1 MGILSYKNLTREI
14 NGYGFTYS
22 LKRYLITIFITLVS
36 IITLGFIFKLWL
48 PFLAVVAVMALL
60 CIPFIVRAQF
70 LFLYKQKQFSDIDVY
85 LHQMIASFQKS
96 PKIITA
102 LEDTYSIAEGEIK
115 TAVGK
120 ALEILNKGES
130 ITMYEDAFAVI
141 EQAYPCER
149 ICSLH
154 KFLLSVEKN
163 GGKFRTSLNVLLEDI
178 DRYIKRVYK
187 HQEDIKL
194 FKRDISIGI
203 VLAVCMGASTVLIS
217 SIFGANSSMQ
227 LDMDITGDIVYQLAS
242 LVFFICCIG
251 YFLYVQLHYKCEWVT
266 YSRTDKQILKDYKMV
281 FETSTSKLR
290 MSSIPII
297 AVFIAAAVI
306 LLLFKNIVC
315 TILAAALAVIAV
327 WILFI
332 PDLDKKAAK
341 ERLTEDL
348 YNAFSEWLRDVA
360 INLQAA
366 PLQVAIRE
374 TYDTCP
380 VIMKSSLENFIRQIT
395 EDPADVEPYYA
406 FLKEFNVM
414 DISATVRMLYSFT
427 EIKDSEADETIN
439 TLIDRNYSIL
449 DKHDEMKEK
458 TKASI
463 RGFAYY
469 IPMMFSMF
477 KLGVDMLLMLTT
489 FL

>member
-1 MGILSYKNLTREI
+1 MNVLSFKNLTREI
-14 NGYGFTYS
+14 NGYGFSYS
-22 LKRYLITIFITLVS
+22 LKKYLITIFITLGG
-36 IITLGFIFKLWL
+36 IIALGFVFKLWL

-60 CIPFIVRAQF
+60 CIPFIIRAQF
-70 LFLYKQKQFSDIDVY
+70 LFMYKQKQFSDIDVY
-85 LHQMIASFQKS
+85 LHQMIASFQKA

-102 LEDTYSIAEGEIK
+102 LEDTYSIAEGELK
-115 TAVGK
+115 KAVGK
-120 ALEILNKGES
+120 AIEILNTGER

-149 ICSLH
+149 ISSLH

-163 GGKFRTSLNVLLEDI
+163 G
-178 DRYIKRVYK
+178 YIKRVYK

-194 FKRDISIGI
+194 FKKDISIGI

-217 SIFGANSSMQ
+217 SIFSANSAMQ

-242 LVFFICCIG
+242 MIFFICCIG
-251 YFLYVQLHYKCEWVT
+251 YFMYVQLHYKCEWVT

-281 FETSTSKLR
+281 FETGTRKLR
-290 MSSIPII
+290 VSSIPII
-297 AVFIAAAVI
+297 AVFILAAVI
-306 LLLFKNIVC
+306 LLLFKNTVC
-315 TILAAALAVIAV
+315 TILAATLAVVAV

-380 VIMKSSLENFIRQIT
+380 VIMKSSLENFIKQIT
-395 EDPADVEPYYA
+395 EDPADVEPYYE
-406 FLKEFNVM
+406 FLKEFNIM

-439 TLIDRNYSIL
+439 TLIERNYSIL
-449 DKHDEMKEK
+449 DKHDELKEK

-469 IPMMFSMF
+469 IPMLFSVC
-477 KLGVDMLLMLTT
+477 KLGIDMLLMLTK

>member
-1 MGILSYKNLTREI
+1 M
-14 NGYGFTYS
+14 
-22 LKRYLITIFITLVS
+22 
-36 IITLGFIFKLWL
+36 
-48 PFLAVVAVMALL
+48 
-60 CIPFIVRAQF
+60 
-70 LFLYKQKQFSDIDVY
+70 
-85 LHQMIASFQKS
+85 
-96 PKIITA
+96 
-102 LEDTYSIAEGEIK
+102 
-115 TAVGK
+115 
-120 ALEILNKGES
+120 
-130 ITMYEDAFAVI
+130 
-141 EQAYPCER
+141 
-149 ICSLH
+149 
-154 KFLLSVEKN
+154 
-163 GGKFRTSLNVLLEDI
+163 LEDI

-315 TILAAALAVIAV
+315 TILAAALAVISV